1 MMAPWSLA
9 AARRRRLRQRRP
21 AARHRVGL
29 DPGRAGPLRAARH
42 RVHPG
47 RQARAGRHLGRDR
60 RRRPRTAPGRARPRG
75 GADRGAE
82 RAGRRRAR
90 ARGGGDGRRPRAAA
104 RRCASR
110 GTPIGLVSNSPLAFV
125 DRSLELVGFEDH
137 FDVVLSA
144 HEVAAPKPAPDPY
157 LEACRRLGVE
167 PGPGRRRARGL
178 ADRRRRRARGRPDR
192 DRHALD
198 RGRRAGGGP
207 PSGRVA
213 ARRRG
218 RRRLAL

>member
-1 MMAPWSLA
+1 MPAEP
-9 AARRRRLRQRRP
+9 ARRRRLRQRRP

-29 DPGRAGPLRAARH
+29 DPGRAGSVRAPRA

-60 RRRPRTAPGRARPRG
+60 RRRPGAPARRAGPRG
-75 GADRGAE
+75 RADRGAE

-90 ARGGGDGRRPRAAA
+90 ARGGGDDRRPRAAA
-104 RRCASR
+104 RAARSGGRRSA
-110 GTPIGLVSNSPLAFV
+110 LVSNSPLAFV
-125 DRSLELVGFEDH
+125 RRSLELVGFEDH

-167 PGPGRRRARGL
+167 PGPDVVALEDSPTGRRRG
-178 ADRRRRRARGRPDR
+178 ARGRPDR
-192 DRHALD
+192 DRRPLD
-198 RGRRAGGGP
+198 RRRRARGGP
-207 PSGRVA
+207 PPGRVA
-213 ARRRG
+213 ARRR
-218 RRRLAL
+218 RRPAPGPG